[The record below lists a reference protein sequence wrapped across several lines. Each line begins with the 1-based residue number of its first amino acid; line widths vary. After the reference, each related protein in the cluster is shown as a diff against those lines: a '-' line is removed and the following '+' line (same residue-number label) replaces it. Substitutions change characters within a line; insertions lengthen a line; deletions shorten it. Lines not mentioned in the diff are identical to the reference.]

1 MLDAQINE
9 FWDWF
14 EKNSN
19 NLYSDNYDRD
29 LLQKLDQTI
38 LDFGL
43 TWEIGPGLTKKNSL
57 TISPN
62 GQKNLIVRAK
72 EITDKAPS
80 IDNWEFFSYKQ
91 PKENWDKA
99 SLGNKSNISAS
110 DWTYVLLKFPD
121 NKFEITVKADNL
133 KSLDLQTKELV
144 VDLVLTNLLGEKR
157 KIDEINFIEIVDDF
171 EGEKGITQIKFLPAH
186 LDKIKN
192 DA

>member
-1 MLDAQINE
+1 MLDFQIND

-19 NLYSDNYDRD
+19 KLHSDSYDRGV
-29 LLQKLDQTI
+29 LQKLDQII

-43 TWEIGPGLTKKNSL
+43 TWEIGPGLTKENSL

-62 GQKNLIVRAK
+62 GQRNLIAKAK
-72 EITDKAPS
+72 EIIDKAPS
-80 IDNWEFFSYKQ
+80 LGNWEYHFYKQ

-99 SLGNKSNISAS
+99 SLDNDINISAS

-121 NKFEITVKADNL
+121 NKFEITIKADNL
-133 KSLDLQTKELV
+133 KSLDMQTKELV

-192 DA
+192 GA

>member
-1 MLDAQINE
+1 
-9 FWDWF
+9 
-14 EKNSN
+14 
-19 NLYSDNYDRD
+19 
-29 LLQKLDQTI
+29 
-38 LDFGL
+38 
-43 TWEIGPGLTKKNSL
+43 L

-62 GQKNLIVRAK
+62 GQKNLIAREK

-99 SLGNKSNISAS
+99 SLGNNSNISAS

-133 KSLDLQTKELV
+133 KLLDLQTKELA

-192 DA
+192 GA